1 MMNIGTL
8 SAISANLGTVKA
20 GTLTDPAGTRMV
32 IDLNN
37 GFIDIFD
44 NSSTRRARLG
54 TQADGS
60 IALRV
65 SAPAFDA
72 LTAIDDGHSLT
83 FNSRWTDIA
92 KIVAIGIV
100 TETVVNVIT
109 GTNVFGVRAFY
120 PDQGF
125 KPFIEIRLLSGNVV
139 FDDFVNS
146 TFPAGGY
153 TLIERTQATMSAG
166 KVRPTTA

>member
-1 MMNIGTL
+1 MT
-8 SAISANLGTVKA
+8 
-20 GTLTDPAGTRMV
+20 
-32 IDLNN
+32 
-37 GFIDIFD
+37 
-44 NSSTRRARLG
+44 TRRSRLG

-72 LTAIDDGHSLT
+72 VTAIDDGHSLT
-83 FNSRWTDIA
+83 FDSRWTDIA
-92 KIVAIGIV
+92 KIVAIGV
-100 TETVVNVIT
+100 VAETVVNVIT

-125 KPFIEIRLLSGNVV
+125 KPFIEIRLLQGNVV

-146 TFPAGGY
+146 SFPAGGY
-153 TLIERTQATMSAG
+153 TLIERTQATMGAG
-166 KVRPTTA
+166 SGPTNNGMTCLFAVYNIAAPSQ